1 MAIDDNLWLVYTE
14 KLLSMVFLCIFR
26 KYNQRKIWNVV
37 LANNPIIQTINIFMA
52 FIKKNFL
59 YHASTMCVA
68 ESSASPSLRI
78 LGVFV
83 ILLRGEVSS
92 SDGSSN

>member
-1 MAIDDNLWLVYTE
+1 MKLMAIDDNLWLVYTE

-26 KYNQRKIWNVV
+26 KYNQQNNMKCGSI
-37 LANNPIIQTINIFMA
+37 ANNPIIQTINIFMA

-68 ESSASPSLRI
+68 ESSEDFGRVCDSSYS
-78 LGVFV
+78 
-83 ILLRGEVSS
+83 EVSS

>member
-1 MAIDDNLWLVYTE
+1 MAIDDNLLDI
-14 KLLSMVFLCIFR
+14 L
-26 KYNQRKIWNVV
+26 RKISNCYFFGK
-37 LANNPIIQTINIFMA
+37 LPQEKTAENMESNNPIIQTINIFMA

-68 ESSASPSLRI
+68 ESSEDFGRVCDSSYS
-78 LGVFV
+78 
-83 ILLRGEVSS
+83 EVSS

>member
-1 MAIDDNLWLVYTE
+1 MIIYGCSNQE
-14 KLLSMVFLCIFR
+14 KLLSMGFLCIFR
-26 KYNQRKIWNVV
+26 KYRTIRKIWNSR
-37 LANNPIIQTINIFMA
+37 ANNPIIQTINIFMA

-68 ESSASPSLRI
+68 ESSEDFGRVCDSSYS
-78 LGVFV
+78 
-83 ILLRGEVSS
+83 EVSS

>member
-1 MAIDDNLWLVYTE
+1 
-14 KLLSMVFLCIFR
+14 
-26 KYNQRKIWNVV
+26 
-37 LANNPIIQTINIFMA
+37 MA

-68 ESSASPSLRI
+68 ESSEDFGRVCDSSYS
-78 LGVFV
+78 
-83 ILLRGEVSS
+83 EVSS

>member
-1 MAIDDNLWLVYTE
+1 MAPVVTKKNYYQW
-14 KLLSMVFLCIFR
+14 VFFAFSASR
-26 KYNQRKIWNVV
+26 TKRKISNSR
-37 LANNPIIQTINIFMA
+37 ANNPIIQTINIFMA

-68 ESSASPSLRI
+68 ESSEDFGRVCDSSYS
-78 LGVFV
+78 
-83 ILLRGEVSS
+83 EVSS

>member
-1 MAIDDNLWLVYTE
+1 MIIYGWSTSTQKNYYQWFFFAF
-14 KLLSMVFLCIFR
+14 SAS
-26 KYNQRKIWNVV
+26 KIWNVV

-68 ESSASPSLRI
+68 ESSEDFGRVCDSSYS
-78 LGVFV
+78 
-83 ILLRGEVSS
+83 EVSS